1 MQFSIK
7 NIMLFLVMLLHFGA
21 HASSSEVKDD
31 IGEFVKGAVE
41 QYVSNGT
48 DGIDKKWQMT
58 IGVDKTPFLTS
69 LKSIEGYYGRVVDY
83 DIVNITSVSD
93 RVSIAYVALNYEK
106 GAAFL
111 RVQFYR
117 THEGEVTILY
127 ANVHTEAYKI
137 MPSSLTV
144 KPYYIKNKT

>member
-7 NIMLFLVMLLHFGA
+7 NIMLLLVMLLHFGA
-21 HASSSEVKDD
+21 NATDSSAKDA
-31 IGEFVKGAVE
+31 IGEFLKGAVE

-58 IGVDKTPFLTS
+58 IGVDKSPFLTS
-69 LKSIEGYYGRVVDY
+69 LKSIEGYYGAVVDY
-83 DIVNITSVSD
+83 DIVNITPVSD

-111 RVQFYR
+111 RVQLYR
-117 THEGEVTILY
+117 THEGGVIILY
-127 ANVHTEAYKI
+127 ANVHTEAYQI
-137 MPSSLTV
+137 MPSLLTV
-144 KPYYIKNKT
+144 KP